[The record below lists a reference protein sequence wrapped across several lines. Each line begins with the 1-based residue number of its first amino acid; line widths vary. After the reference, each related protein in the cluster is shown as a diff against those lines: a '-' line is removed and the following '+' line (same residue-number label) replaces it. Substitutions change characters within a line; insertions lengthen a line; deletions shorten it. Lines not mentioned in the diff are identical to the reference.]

1 MISASAFGDERLPL
15 LAKGEVFLLYN
26 DKDMQSL
33 QEWFNRKLEILKS
46 KNLHIKDEYVIPIY
60 SFYLKMKNEYSEYY
74 LDNWDEKYKE
84 FYEKNFK
91 K

>member
-1 MISASAFGDERLPL
+1 
-15 LAKGEVFLLYN
+15 
-26 DKDMQSL
+26 MQPL

-46 KNLHIKDEYVIPIY
+46 KNLHIKDEYVIPLY
-60 SFYLKMKNEYSEYY
+60 SFYLKMKNEYSEYH

-84 FYEKNFK
+84 FYEVNFK